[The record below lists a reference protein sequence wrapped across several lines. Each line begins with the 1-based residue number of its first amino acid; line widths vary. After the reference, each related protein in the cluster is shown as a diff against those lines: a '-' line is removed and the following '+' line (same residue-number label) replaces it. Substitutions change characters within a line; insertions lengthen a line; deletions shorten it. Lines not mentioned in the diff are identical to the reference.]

1 MKNRFPGSSEEVVEA
16 AAKGVRFND
25 TGRRRSDRRT
35 GRRPYEF
42 SGPRVNV
49 RGSRKSRK
57 LLPNSRK
64 KHQRLPDALVDDPAF
79 VTAFLKATAAALA
92 THHEIKIQA
101 LRKFIVA
108 VGAKSVPDEELQ
120 HTLLRLLEDLSVGHI
135 EVLLFLKKDNTVPAD
150 KKGRGLEG
158 VFGRYRHNGKLE
170 RMAFR
175 WIISDL
181 TARMI
186 IHLGDLE
193 DMNEFASQRSALL
206 QEDSGERPLQITAL
220 GHHFLKLLVDR
231 TR

>member
-1 MKNRFPGSSEEVVEA
+1 MKNRFSGSSEEIVEA
-16 AAKGVRFND
+16 ATKGVVSMIPVVGGLLAELGAVLVNPLD
-25 TGRRRSDRRT
+25 T
-35 GRRPYEF
+35 
-42 SGPRVNV
+42 
-49 RGSRKSRK
+49 RKRAWIKEVEKALTELSE
-57 LLPNSRK
+57 

-101 LRKFIVA
+101 LREFIVA

-120 HTLLRLLEDLSVGHI
+120 HALLRLLEDLSVGHI
-135 EVLLFLKKDNTVPAD
+135 EVLLFLKKDNTVPGD

-158 VFGRYRHNGKLE
+158 VFGRYRHNGKLG

-206 QEDSGERPLQITAL
+206 LEDSGERPLQITAL